1 MKKTV
6 RAFLAR
12 LSPRGSSSKVVSRVV
27 VPSTMSTYTV
37 QAGDTFSSIAA
48 KLGTTVAALE
58 QANPGISPTGL
69 QVGQVLQLQPS
80 GSTYAVQAGD
90 TFSGIA
96 SKFGTTVA
104 ALEAA
109 NPSLDPNNLQ
119 IGAVILIPAST
130 APSPAPVPVPT
141 PAPAS
146 VPVPSPTSTY
156 TIKSGDTLDSIA
168 AALGITV
175 SALEA
180 ANPTVNPNNLQ
191 VGSHITIPSTATTT
205 PAPIPTPVSTPPT
218 ETYTIQAGD
227 TLTSIA
233 TKLGTTVAALEAANP
248 GINPNNLQIGTQIS
262 LPSTSTA
269 PTPTLTPVVPT
280 PTPNPNPPASTSTYN
295 IQAGDTFSTIAASF
309 NVTLAAIEAANPG
322 VNPGSLQVGE
332 VINLPAGAVAN
343 PGTVASPG
351 TGSGSFVA
359 YSGPASNFPDPSL
372 WATYTVLWAQN
383 SALMSYNDSP
393 SEIALIGQSIPIV
406 AQESGID
413 PRVILCIIMQES
425 GGNVRVGNT
434 FNGVN
439 NTGIMQAFN
448 GVSFD
453 SSNPSGSILQM
464 IRDGTEGTAS
474 GPGLKQAYAQYGNY
488 YIAFRIYNSGSVD
501 LADLN
506 DPKGATA
513 AYVVDTANRLMGHTW
528 AGM

>member
-1 MKKTV
+1 M
-6 RAFLAR
+6 
-12 LSPRGSSSKVVSRVV
+12 SS
-27 VPSTMSTYTV
+27 YTV

-48 KLGTTVAALE
+48 KLGIAVAALE
-58 QANPGISPTGL
+58 QANPGISPTSL
-69 QVGQVLQLQPS
+69 QVGQVLQLQGS
-80 GSTYAVQAGD
+80 GSTYTVQAGD
-90 TFSGIA
+90 TFSSIA
-96 SKFGTTVA
+96 SKFGITVT
-104 ALEAA
+104 ALEAT

-119 IGAVILIPAST
+119 IGAVISIPST
-130 APSPAPVPVPT
+130 TVPLAPT
-141 PAPAS
+141 PLPTPTPP

-191 VGSHITIPSTATTT
+191 VGSQITIPSTTTTT
-205 PAPIPTPVSTPPT
+205 PAPISTPVPTPPAG
-218 ETYTIQAGD
+218 TYTIQAGD

-262 LPSTSTA
+262 LPSTPIA
-269 PTPTLTPVVPT
+269 PTPTPTPVVPT
-280 PTPNPNPPASTSTYN
+280 PTQSPTPPVSTSTYT
-295 IQAGDTFSTIAASF
+295 IQAGDTFSTIAAAF

-343 PGTVASPG
+343 PGAVTSPG
-351 TGSGSFVA
+351 TGSGGFVA
-359 YSGPASNFPDPSL
+359 YSGPASNFPDPSQ
-372 WATYTVLWAQN
+372 WATYTALWTQN

-393 SEIALIGQSIPIV
+393 SEIALISQSIPIV

-453 SSNPSGSILQM
+453 PNNPSGSILQM

-513 AYVVDTANRLMGHTW
+513 AYVVDTANRLMGHSW
-528 AGM
+528 PGM

>member
-1 MKKTV
+1 
-6 RAFLAR
+6 
-12 LSPRGSSSKVVSRVV
+12 
-27 VPSTMSTYTV
+27 MSTYTV

-48 KLGTTVAALE
+48 KLGTTAAALE
-58 QANPGISPTGL
+58 QANPSISPTSL
-69 QVGQVLQLQPS
+69 QVGQVLQLQGS
-80 GSTYAVQAGD
+80 GSTYTVQAGD

-96 SKFGTTVA
+96 SNFGTTVA

-119 IGAVILIPAST
+119 IGAVISIPSAT
-130 APSPAPVPVPT
+130 VPAAPSPPTPTPPVPVP
-141 PAPAS
+141 S
-146 VPVPSPTSTY
+146 QTSTY
-156 TIKSGDTLDSIA
+156 TIKSGDTFDSIA
-168 AALGITV
+168 AALGTTV

-191 VGSHITIPSTATTT
+191 VGSQISIPSTTTTT
-205 PAPIPTPVSTPPT
+205 PAPIPAPVPTPVLTPPAG
-218 ETYTIQAGD
+218 TYTIQAGD

-269 PTPTLTPVVPT
+269 PSTTPNPVIPTPPT
-280 PTPNPNPPASTSTYN
+280 PTPIVPTPAPTSPASTSTYT
-295 IQAGDTFSTIAASF
+295 IQAGDTFVTIAAAF
-309 NVTLAAIEAANPG
+309 NVTLAAIEAVNPG

-343 PGTVASPG
+343 PGTATNPG
-351 TGSGSFVA
+351 TGSGGFVA

-372 WATYTVLWAQN
+372 WATYTALWAQN

-453 SSNPSGSILQM
+453 PNNPSGSILQM